1 MTTDPTLAPTRFLDY
16 EDETVRAFATSRAAG
31 GGGEVERAV
40 RLYYAVR
47 DEVLYDPYSVRLT
60 PDHYPASRTLAA
72 GRGFCVPKAIL
83 LAAAARAVGIPS
95 RLGYADVR
103 NHLATERLKA
113 MMRTDV
119 FAFHGYTLLFLEG
132 KWVKA
137 TPAFNRTLCDKFGVR
152 TLDFDGRTDSVF
164 HPFDRE
170 GRRHMEYLRDR
181 GTYDDFPFD
190 ELLRVKREVYPH
202 VFDAS
207 LASLEGDFA
216 REAETDPVR

>member
-1 MTTDPTLAPTRFLDY
+1 
-16 EDETVRAFATSRAAG
+16 
-31 GGGEVERAV
+31 
-40 RLYYAVR
+40 
-47 DEVLYDPYSVRLT
+47 
-60 PDHYPASRTLAA
+60 
-72 GRGFCVPKAIL
+72 
-83 LAAAARAVGIPS
+83 VGIPS